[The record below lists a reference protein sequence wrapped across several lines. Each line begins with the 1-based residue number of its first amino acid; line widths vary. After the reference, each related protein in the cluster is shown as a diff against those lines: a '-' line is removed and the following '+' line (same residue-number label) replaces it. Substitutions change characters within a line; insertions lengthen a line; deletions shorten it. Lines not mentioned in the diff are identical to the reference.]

1 MSDSRTMI
9 LQMLAEGKITVE
21 ESERLLN
28 ALNKEDEVRA
38 SSRTDSRNSNGQSP
52 NINVFPNIP
61 FLEATKIGLNIR
73 DIAQTIHQT
82 VHQTIKQVEP
92 GRKELKEKIK
102 EFGNWMEDVVEAMAA
117 DLTTHNGMP
126 ADSMSVEFIVPAP
139 KGIENIK
146 TFIIENIYG
155 EVRINEGPS
164 FKLLVNGQVGKH
176 IIGEMQSSEW
186 FSNNAI
192 RIVDDKLY
200 IGFRDNA
207 SIKAIIDL
215 NITLPAGSV
224 IQCKTINS
232 AVRIKGNF
240 EIETVKTI
248 SGHIRVDE
256 SNVADSEIESVNGVI
271 QLENIKNVKTAIKS
285 TSGDILIRKCDL
297 KNLELNSVNGDI
309 YVGESN
315 IFLETML
322 KAVTTAGDI
331 NVEKL
336 EGPWKSVE
344 ATSRKGEIVIDWKGN
359 TSPANSQKLC
369 IKSGGEG
376 ATLYAESVSGNIK
389 FH

>member
-1 MSDSRTMI
+1 MADSRTMI

-21 ESERLLN
+21 ESERLLK
-28 ALNKEDEVRA
+28 ALNKEDEVRENSKA
-38 SSRTDSRNSNGQSP
+38 SSKASNGQSP

-92 GRKELKEKIK
+92 GRRELKEKMK
-102 EFGNWMEDVVEAMAA
+102 EFGNWMEDVVETMAA
-117 DLTTHNGMP
+117 ELTNHNGLP
-126 ADSMSVEFIVPAP
+126 IDSMSVDFIVPAP
-139 KGIENIK
+139 KNVEKIK

-155 EVRINEGPS
+155 EIRVNEGPS

-192 RIVDDKLY
+192 KSIDDKLY
-200 IGFRDNA
+200 IGFNDNA

-215 NITLPAGSV
+215 NLTLPAGSRLV
-224 IQCKTINS
+224 CKTINS

-248 SGHIRVDE
+248 SGNIRIDE
-256 SNVADSEIESVNGVI
+256 ANITDSDIESVNGVV
-271 QLENIKNVKTAIKS
+271 QLDGIKNIKTQIKS
-285 TSGDILIRKCDL
+285 TSGDIFIRRCGLNKV
-297 KNLELNSVNGDI
+297 KINSVNGDV
-309 YVGESN
+309 YVGESKLS
-315 IFLETML
+315 LETEIN
-322 KAVTTAGDI
+322 AVTTAGDI
-331 NVEKL
+331 SVEKL

-344 ATSRKGEIVIDWKGN
+344 ATSRKGEIIVDWKGN
-359 TSPANSQKLC
+359 STPANGQRVN

-376 ATLYAESVSGNIK
+376 AILYAESVSGNIK

>member
-38 SSRTDSRNSNGQSP
+38 SSRTDNRNSNGQSP

-61 FLEATKIGLNIR
+61 FLEAAKIGINIR

-117 DLTTHNGMP
+117 DLTTHNGLP
-126 ADSMSVEFIVPAP
+126 ADSMSVDFIVPPP
-139 KGIENIK
+139 KGVENIK
-146 TFIIENIYG
+146 TFIVENIYG
-155 EVRINEGPS
+155 EIRVNEGPS
-164 FKLLVNGQVGKH
+164 FKLLVNGQVGKR

-192 RIVDDKLY
+192 RIADDIMY

-215 NITLPAGSV
+215 NLTLPAGSI

-232 AVRIKGNF
+232 VVRIKGNF
-240 EIETVKTI
+240 DIETVKTI
-248 SGHIRVDE
+248 SGNIRIDE
-256 SNVADSEIESVNGVI
+256 ANVEGSEIESVNGVI

-285 TSGDILIRKCDL
+285 TSGDILIRKCGL
-297 KNLELNSVNGDI
+297 KKLELNSVNGDI

-315 IFLETML
+315 ISLETEV

-331 NVEKL
+331 SVEKL

-344 ATSRKGEIVIDWKGN
+344 ATSRKGEIVVDWKGN
-359 TSPANSQKLC
+359 ASPVNGQRMN

>member
-38 SSRTDSRNSNGQSP
+38 SSRTDNRNSNGQSP

-92 GRKELKEKIK
+92 GRKELKEKMK
-102 EFGNWMEDVVEAMAA
+102 EFGSWMEDVVETMAA
-117 DLTTHNGMP
+117 ELTNHNGLP
-126 ADSMSVEFIVPAP
+126 VDCMSVDFIVPAP
-139 KGIENIK
+139 KNVENIK
-146 TFIIENIYG
+146 TFVIENIYG
-155 EVRINEGPS
+155 EIRVNEGPS

-192 RIVDDKLY
+192 KAVDDKLY
-200 IGFRDNA
+200 IGFNDNA

-215 NITLPAGSV
+215 NLTLPAGSRLV
-224 IQCKTINS
+224 CKTINS

-248 SGHIRVDE
+248 SGNIRIDE
-256 SNVADSEIESVNGVI
+256 ANITDSDIESVNGVV
-271 QLENIKNVKTAIKS
+271 QLEGIKNIKTQIKS
-285 TSGDILIRKCDL
+285 TSGDIFIRRCGLNKV
-297 KNLELNSVNGDI
+297 KINSVNGDV
-309 YVGESN
+309 YVGESKLA
-315 IFLETML
+315 LETEIN
-322 KAVTTAGDI
+322 AVTTAGDI
-331 NVEKL
+331 SIEKL

-344 ATSRKGEIVIDWKGN
+344 ATSRKGEIIVDWKGN
-359 TSPANSQKLC
+359 SAPANGQRVN

-376 ATLYAESVSGNIK
+376 AILYAESVSGNIK

>member
-21 ESERLLN
+21 ESERLLK
-28 ALNKEDEVRA
+28 ALNKEDEVRGN
-38 SSRTDSRNSNGQSP
+38 SRNDGRNSNGQSP
-52 NINVFPNIP
+52 YINVFPNIP
-61 FLEATKIGLNIR
+61 FLEATKLGLNIR

-92 GRKELKEKIK
+92 GRRELKEKMK
-102 EFGNWMEDVVEAMAA
+102 EFGNWMEDVVETMANE
-117 DLTTHNGMP
+117 LTNHNGLP
-126 ADSMSVEFIVPAP
+126 ADSMSVDFIVPAP
-139 KGIENIK
+139 KGVENIK
-146 TFIIENIYG
+146 TFVIDNIYG

-186 FSNNAI
+186 FSNNALKI
-192 RIVDDKLY
+192 NEDKLY
-200 IGFRDNA
+200 IGFNDNT

-215 NITLPAGSV
+215 NLTLPAGSRL
-224 IQCKTINS
+224 ICKTINS

-240 EIETVKTI
+240 EVETVRTI
-248 SGHIRVDE
+248 SGNIRIDE
-256 SNVADSEIESVNGVI
+256 ANITDSDIDSVNGVV
-271 QLENIKNVKTAIKS
+271 QLENIKDIKTQIKS
-285 TSGDILIRKCDL
+285 TSGDILIRKCGINKL
-297 KNLELNSVNGDI
+297 KINSVNGDVYI
-309 YVGESN
+309 GESKISLN
-315 IFLETML
+315 TEVNAI
-322 KAVTTAGDI
+322 TTAGDI

-344 ATSRKGEIVIDWKGN
+344 ATSRKGEIIVDWKGN
-359 TSPANSQKLC
+359 ATPANSQRIN